1 MHYILDLVL
10 IGIITAAVL
19 IAKRRGFLKSSYNVL
34 SLVITAVLIIALQ
47 ESFCTYLE
55 GSALGTAVRTK
66 VEEQVMGTAG
76 EEMAQIED
84 TEDAETAVKVGEMM
98 GLPSFLMNFL
108 DEKLEKQ
115 AEAVETMKNDALA
128 VLTDAVTEMILKIV
142 SILLLFAVVRVG
154 VFLLLRLLDLLFKLP
169 VLHGI
174 NSFLGMLIGAV
185 NGLLIVFILCAL
197 LTLLVPT
204 DSMSAL
210 GEVIDKTLLVKYF
223 YNNNLLIELFI

>member
-1 MHYILDLVL
+1 
-10 IGIITAAVL
+10 
-19 IAKRRGFLKSSYNVL
+19 
-34 SLVITAVLIIALQ
+34 
-47 ESFCTYLE
+47 
-55 GSALGTAVRTK
+55 
-66 VEEQVMGTAG
+66 
-76 EEMAQIED
+76 
-84 TEDAETAVKVGEMM
+84 MM
-98 GLPSFLMNFL
+98 GLQSFLMNFL

>member
-1 MHYILDLVL
+1 MV

-34 SLVITAVLIIALQ
+34 SLVITAVLIITLQ
-47 ESFCTYLE
+47 EPFCTYLE

-66 VEEQVMGTAG
+66 VEEQVLGTAG
-76 EEMAQIED
+76 EELAQIED